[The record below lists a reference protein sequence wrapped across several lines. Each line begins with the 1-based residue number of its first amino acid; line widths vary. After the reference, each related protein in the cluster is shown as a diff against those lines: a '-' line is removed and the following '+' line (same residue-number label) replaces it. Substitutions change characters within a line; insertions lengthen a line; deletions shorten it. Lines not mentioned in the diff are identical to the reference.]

1 MQGYELEKLV
11 RELTVRIDVLE
22 KKVSSLLPQPIPF
35 QGAAPLQPPVGWGQ
49 PIHSTFTQQ

>member
-11 RELTVRIDVLE
+11 RELTVKIDVLE